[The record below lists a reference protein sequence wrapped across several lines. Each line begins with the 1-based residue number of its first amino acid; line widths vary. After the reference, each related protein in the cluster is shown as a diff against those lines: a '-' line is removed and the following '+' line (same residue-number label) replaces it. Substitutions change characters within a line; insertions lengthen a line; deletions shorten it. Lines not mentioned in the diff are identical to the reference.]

1 VANNKS
7 AKKRIQIA
15 ERNRLINKSYKSTV
29 RTLTKKTLENCEK
42 YKKNPNEDNKNLVK
56 TSLNKAFSLIDKAIK
71 KNVLHKNNG
80 ANKKSKINNFVK
92 TGFSLTVLF
101 VFITI
106 LVSIFT
112 LNYYDKTLVEVDFL
126 HGFAESFLTLSD
138 FVILF
143 GFIKLLNSL
152 EVNNS

>member
-1 VANNKS
+1 MANNKS

-42 YKKNPNEDNKNLVK
+42 YKNEPNEDNKISVK
-56 TSLNKAFSLIDKAIK
+56 TSLNKAFSLIDKAVK

-92 TGFSLTVLF
+92 NTLT
-101 VFITI
+101 T
-106 LVSIFT
+106 
-112 LNYYDKTLVEVDFL
+112 K
-126 HGFAESFLTLSD
+126 
-138 FVILF
+138 
-143 GFIKLLNSL
+143 
-152 EVNNS
+152 